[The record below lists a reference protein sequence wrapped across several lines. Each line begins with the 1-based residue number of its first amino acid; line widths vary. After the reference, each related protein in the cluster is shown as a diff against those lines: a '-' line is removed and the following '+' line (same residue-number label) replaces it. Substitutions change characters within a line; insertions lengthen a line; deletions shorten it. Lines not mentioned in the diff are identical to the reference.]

1 MLSHVKSGAI
11 YHNYSI
17 SPNISSSFFDFSS
30 LFLSFRRFMPQ
41 FCCIALWVTA
51 SLPQLCRPARAR
63 LLTIFPLFS
72 RAFAPLPTAFADS
85 YRKARACVSYDTSL
99 RFLCYEAS
107 CLTIRAA
114 DSHLQSCRRAWRAER
129 RRMAEWAGGGL
140 VQPRRQTAVC
150 HGYWRV
156 GIKAPLPRIGPLGT
170 PIYSLWSNRD
180 NLGRVDIYQKCNHF
194 VNFFRS
200 FAF

>member
-30 LFLSFRRFMPQ
+30 LSLSFRRFMPQ
-41 FCCIALWVTA
+41 SSCIALCVMA
-51 SLPQLCRPARAR
+51 PLPQLCRPARSR

-72 RAFAPLPTAFADS
+72 RAFAPLPTAFAGS
-85 YRKARACVSYDTSL
+85 YRKARAYVSYDTSL

-114 DSHLQSCRRAWRAER
+114 DSHLQSCRRAGGPSEGGWR
-129 RRMAEWAGGGL
+129 
-140 VQPRRQTAVC
+140 
-150 HGYWRV
+150 
-156 GIKAPLPRIGPLGT
+156 
-170 PIYSLWSNRD
+170 S
-180 NLGRVDIYQKCNHF
+180 GRVVDASSQGGKRLSVMDIGGWPPGSATPY
-194 VNFFRS
+194 RS
-200 FAF
+200 LRHAYLLSTER

>member
-30 LFLSFRRFMPQ
+30 LSLSFRRFMPQ
-41 FCCIALWVTA
+41 SCCIAPWVTA

-72 RAFAPLPTAFADS
+72 RAFAPLPTVIAGS
-85 YRKARACVSYDTSL
+85 YRKARACVSYDTGF
-99 RFLCYEAS
+99 RFLCYVAS

-114 DSHLQSCRRAWRAER
+114 DSHLQSCWRAWRAER
-129 RRMAEWAGGGL
+129 RRMAERAGGMTRPAKAANGCL
-140 VQPRRQTAVC
+140 PWILAGGHQGSATPYRSLRHAYLQPTEQ
-150 HGYWRV
+150 
-156 GIKAPLPRIGPLGT
+156 
-170 PIYSLWSNRD
+170 
-180 NLGRVDIYQKCNHF
+180 
-194 VNFFRS
+194 
-200 FAF
+200 

>member
-1 MLSHVKSGAI
+1 MLSHVKSDAI

-30 LFLSFRRFMPQ
+30 LSLPFRRFMPQ
-41 FCCIALWVTA
+41 FCCIAPWVTA
-51 SLPQLCRPARAR
+51 SLAQLCRPARVR
-63 LLTIFPLFS
+63 LPTIFPLFS
-72 RAFAPLPTAFADS
+72 RAFASLPTVIAGS
-85 YRKARACVSYDTSL
+85 YRKARAYVSYDTSL
-99 RFLCYEAS
+99 RFLCYVVS

-129 RRMAEWAGGGL
+129 RRMAEWAGGGP

-156 GIKAPLPRIGPLGT
+156 GTGL
-170 PIYSLWSNRD
+170 
-180 NLGRVDIYQKCNHF
+180 C
-194 VNFFRS
+194 
-200 FAF
+200 

>member
-41 FCCIALWVTA
+41 FCCIVLCVMAP
-51 SLPQLCRPARAR
+51 LPQLCRPARAR

-72 RAFAPLPTAFADS
+72 RAFAPLPTAFAGS
-85 YRKARACVSYDTSL
+85 YRKARAYVSYDTGF
-99 RFLCYEAS
+99 RFLCYVTS

-114 DSHLQSCRRAWRAER
+114 DSHLQSCRRAGEPSEGGWWSGRGHDSSSQGGKRLSAMDIGGWTSGSASPYQPLWRAY
-129 RRMAEWAGGGL
+129 L
-140 VQPRRQTAVC
+140 
-150 HGYWRV
+150 
-156 GIKAPLPRIGPLGT
+156 
-170 PIYSLWSNRD
+170 
-180 NLGRVDIYQKCNHF
+180 
-194 VNFFRS
+194 
-200 FAF
+200 

>member
-30 LFLSFRRFMPQ
+30 LSLSFRRFYAPVLLHRSVGNGV
-41 FCCIALWVTA
+41 ITIT
-51 SLPQLCRPARAR
+51 LPTRSAR

-72 RAFAPLPTAFADS
+72 RAFAPLPTVIAGS
-85 YRKARACVSYDTSL
+85 YRKARACVSYDTGF
-99 RFLCYEAS
+99 RFLCYVAS

-129 RRMAEWAGGGL
+129 RRMAERAHGGL
-140 VQPRRQTAVC
+140 VQPKRQTAVC

-156 GIKAPLPRIGPLGT
+156 GIRICYPVSAPWARLSTASGAIE
-170 PIYSLWSNRD
+170 PIFGVL
-180 NLGRVDIYQKCNHF
+180 IYVKNIIIL
-194 VNFFRS
+194 
-200 FAF
+200 

>member
-41 FCCIALWVTA
+41 FCCIAPWVTA

-72 RAFAPLPTAFADS
+72 RAFAPLPTAFAGS
-85 YRKARACVSYDTSL
+85 YRKARAYVSYDTSL
-99 RFLCYEAS
+99 RFLCYVVS

-114 DSHLQSCRRAWRAER
+114 DSHLQSCRRAWRVER
-129 RRMAEWAGGGL
+129 RRMAERAGAWR

-150 HGYWRV
+150 HGCWRV
-156 GIKAPLPRIGPLGT
+156 GIGL
-170 PIYSLWSNRD
+170 
-180 NLGRVDIYQKCNHF
+180 C
-194 VNFFRS
+194 
-200 FAF
+200 